1 MPANRFAILDGQVYP
16 VNNYAEFYA
25 LQDALRKAGL
35 SEIELRH
42 WTPDNYRTT
51 GIYVHAY

>member
-16 VNNYAEFYA
+16 VNTYAGYYA

-42 WTPDNYRTT
+42 GTPDNYRTL
-51 GIYVHAY
+51 GIYVPAY